1 VAKVAAACET
11 DGVHRLIL
19 RTLRLWLVGAGC
31 TSTPPAPPNVTPP
44 PAPETAAEPA
54 GDPADEGL
62 LAFDAVVRIDAA
74 PAAEGLQM
82 VWLERADGARL
93 VAADRPEAWLR
104 PFDGAR
110 VRVSGRTWS
119 PEGGSGRAT
128 HLRIDTLLRLDAP
141 EGAELVR
148 LGPERTLP
156 GRFVQSVGE
165 PGTKGEGESYV
176 TFAPTIGGSYLLAN
190 HPAALRFEVEVEI
203 TAREAELSRFAAHRG
218 GPMLWVL
225 GIDGHAADDPPRVD
239 PVPTEPYARASGDL
253 DGDGVVETIT
263 LGHDGVLTIAGS
275 KPATSTH
282 VDWIHPT
289 DDYWGGLDR
298 DQRLTVVR
306 LDAKAQAVVFWQFQE
321 GDVDPDRRYHF
332 FGYWDGAIH
341 PLTPAPI
348 DVAHASDLAVVG
360 GKITFIEESCVRD
373 ATIRADGS
381 TAADGLSRRDVRSL
395 RWRPKRGLTPT
406 LRRTDT
412 RSRCLMAACPFVDV
426 GDARV
431 GEILR
436 RMSAPR
442 LAGSQSLRL
451 PPFAGGRLVVTLAED
466 KPEVTYLDDV
476 RLWVDGVEHR
486 PLECAAGHAACGDD
500 GVVHVLAPGDRAAF
514 TFDLPAADDVVLV
527 VDGHYVPR

>member
-1 VAKVAAACET
+1 MAEAASACET
-11 DGVHRLIL
+11 DGVHRL
-19 RTLRLWLVGAGC
+19 TLRALFGLCLGAAAC
-31 TSTPPAPPNVTPP
+31 TTTPPVVPIATA
-44 PAPETAAEPA
+44 PAPIPA
-54 GDPADEGL
+54 PAPTPADDGL
-62 LAFDAVVRIDAA
+62 LAFDAVVQIDPA
-74 PAAEGLQM
+74 PSGKNLQA
-82 VWLERADGARL
+82 VWLERGDGARFI
-93 VAADRPEAWLR
+93 AAYRPEAWLR

-110 VRVSGRTWS
+110 VSVTGRTWS
-119 PEGGSGRAT
+119 PEGQAVRAT
-128 HLRIDTLLRLDAP
+128 HLRIETLRRIDAP
-141 EGAELVR
+141 EDAELVAV
-148 LGPERTLP
+148 GPERTLP

-190 HPAALRFEVEVEI
+190 QPAALRFDVEVEI
-203 TAREAELSRFAAHRG
+203 TAREAELSRFAARRG
-218 GPMLWVL
+218 GPTLWVL
-225 GIDGHAADDPPRVD
+225 GIDGHAADEPPRAETVSI
-239 PVPTEPYARASGDL
+239 EPYARASGDL

-263 LGHDGVLTIAGS
+263 LGHDGALTVAGS
-275 KPATSTH
+275 GPATSTR

-289 DDYWGGLDR
+289 DDYWGGLER

-306 LDAKAQAVVFWQFQE
+306 LDAKTQAVVFWQFQE

-341 PLTPAPI
+341 PLTPAPL
-348 DVAHASDLAVVG
+348 DVAHATDLAVVG
-360 GKITFIEESCVRD
+360 GKITFIEESCLRD

-395 RWRPKRGLTPT
+395 RWRARKGLTPS

-412 RSRCLMAACPFVDV
+412 RSRCLVAACPFVDV
-426 GDARV
+426 GPARI

-436 RMSAPR
+436 RMSEPR
-442 LAGSQSLRL
+442 LEGSQSLRL

-466 KPEVTYLDDV
+466 KQEVTSLDDV
-476 RLWVDGVEHR
+476 RLWADGVEHQ

-500 GVVHVLAPGDRAAF
+500 GVAHRLGPGDRAAF
-514 TFDLPAADDVVLV
+514 TFSLPAADDVVLV